1 MASSALLEQ
10 IQAGRRLKKAETRDR
25 SAPIIDVK
33 PGGGGGGGSS
43 VAKAGGGGGS
53 TPSVSSGMT
62 AGGPPQLAGLF
73 AGGMPKLKPAG
84 QTSHGMFQ
92 LCDPGRCTHLTGRKT
107 SFAGQA
113 AFNPKAR

>member
-10 IQAGRRLKKAETRDR
+10 IQAGKRLKKAETRDR

-33 PGGGGGGGSS
+33 PSGTIGGGGVS
-43 VAKAGGGGGS
+43 KAGGGGGGTS
-53 TPSVSSGMT
+53 SASSGMN

-84 QTSHGMFQ
+84 QANLGMIQFCLEQ
-92 LCDPGRCTHLTGRKT
+92 YEFISLSDL
-107 SFAGQA
+107 
-113 AFNPKAR
+113 